1 VKAQKA
7 GFPQRRKGKRRREEK
22 SWRLCGLLGALA
34 ENKVRVEGLE
44 PPCLAASDPKS
55 EASANFATP
64 AEGAQKYCILR
75 KFVIM
80 ETVAAIPRYNLTED
94 QERRLILREY
104 RALLRSLKPKLKAGD
119 KEHVRDAF
127 EMAADAHKT
136 MRRKS
141 GEPYILHPLA
151 VARIC
156 VEEIGLGVRST
167 ICALL
172 HDTVEDTDI
181 SLEDIERDFGSE
193 IARIVD
199 GLTKISNVVDVNAS
213 RQAENFKKILLTL
226 TDDPRVIL
234 IKLADRLHNMRTLD
248 SMKQD
253 KQLKIASET
262 VYVYAPLA
270 HRMGLYNIKTELE
283 DLAMKYLEPDEYK
296 EIARKLS
303 ETKRERSRYI
313 NEFIKPLKEHLEQS
327 QFDFEI
333 YGRPKSIHSIW
344 SKMRKK
350 GVAFEEVYDLFA
362 IRIIINSPPERE
374 KADCWKVYSVI
385 TDEYT
390 PSPERL
396 RDWLSNPKSNGYE
409 ALHTTVMGPQG
420 KWVEVQIRSK
430 RMNEIAEKGLAA
442 HWKYKE
448 GASDESRFDK
458 WFQQIREVLNMEDN
472 DSINFLQDFK
482 TSFLAEDIYVYT
494 PKGDVKMLP
503 VGSSALDFAFSI
515 HSAIGET
522 CIGAKVNHKL
532 VPISHKLRS
541 GDQVEIIT
549 SNKQRPSEDWLGYV
563 VTAKAK
569 SKIKDSLKETKRKIA
584 DEGKYI
590 VQRKL
595 EHFGAAYNQHNIELL
610 VTYYKLSSS
619 LDLFYQVA
627 IKNNDLKE
635 LKEFNLLGDRLE
647 PPKPV
652 RAAVETKPEA
662 AFTPAQRKDT
672 ELIIFGESSDKIV
685 YTLANCCKPIPGDD
699 VFGFVTT
706 GKGLTIH
713 RTNCPNATRLL
724 SSYGHRVVK
733 TKWAKNKEISFLT
746 GVRIVGLDD
755 VGVINKITNLISGE
769 LRININA
776 LTVEA
781 KEGLFEGNIKI
792 YVHDKEELEEAVRR
806 LMQLNGIHS
815 VDRFDT
821 ETS

>member
-1 VKAQKA
+1 
-7 GFPQRRKGKRRREEK
+7 
-22 SWRLCGLLGALA
+22 
-34 ENKVRVEGLE
+34 
-44 PPCLAASDPKS
+44 
-55 EASANFATP
+55 
-64 AEGAQKYCILR
+64 
-75 KFVIM
+75 M
-80 ETVAAIPRYNLTED
+80 ETVAQTPKYNLNDE
-94 QERRLILREY
+94 QEKKLILREY
-104 RALLRSLKPKLKAGD
+104 RALLRGLKSRIKPGD
-119 KEHVRDAF
+119 RRLLRLAF

-156 VEEIGLGVRST
+156 VEEIGLGIRSS
-167 ICALL
+167 ICSLL

-181 SLEDIERDFGSE
+181 SIDDIQREFGNE

-199 GLTKISNVVDVNAS
+199 GLTKISTVVDVNAS
-213 RQAENFKKILLTL
+213 QQAENFRKILLTL
-226 TDDPRVIL
+226 TDDPRVII

-248 SMKQD
+248 SMKPE

-270 HRMGLYNIKTELE
+270 HRMGLYNIKTEME
-283 DLAMKYLEPDEYK
+283 DLAMKYLEPGPYK
-296 EIARKLS
+296 EIAQKLA
-303 ETKRERSRYI
+303 ETKRERTRYI
-313 NEFIKPLKEHLEQS
+313 NEFIKPLKDKLEAGD
-327 QFDFEI
+327 FNFEI

-344 SKMRKK
+344 NKIKK
-350 GVAFEEVYDLFA
+350 KAVAFEEVYDLFA
-362 IRIIINSPPERE
+362 IRVILDSPAE
-374 KADCWKVYSVI
+374 KEKEDCWKVYSMI
-385 TDEYT
+385 TDEYL

-420 KWVEVQIRSK
+420 KWVEVQIRTK

-458 WFQQIREVLNMEDN
+458 WFNQIREVLTSQDT
-472 DSINFLQDFK
+472 DSVDFLQDFK
-482 TSFLAEDIYVYT
+482 TSFLAEEIYIYT

-503 VGSSALDFAFSI
+503 VGATALDFAFSV
-515 HSAIGET
+515 HSVVGSK

-549 SNKQRPSEDWLGYV
+549 SNKQKPSEDWLNFV
-563 VTAKAK
+563 VTAKART
-569 SKIKDSLKETKRKIA
+569 KIKDALKEEKKAIA

-590 VQRKL
+590 LQRKL
-595 EHFGAAYNQHNIELL
+595 EGLGVAVNQHNIEEL
-610 VTYYKLSSS
+610 VTYYK
-619 LDLFYQVA
+619 YQSQLELHYQIA

-635 LKEFNLLGDRLE
+635 LKEFKVIGDRLE
-647 PPKPV
+647 APKPIK
-652 RAAVETKPEA
+652 APQEPKPEYN
-662 AFTPAQRKDT
+662 PALTKKDT

-685 YTLANCCKPIPGDD
+685 YNLANCCKPIPGDD

-713 RTNCPNATRLL
+713 RINCPNAAKLL
-724 SSYGHRVVK
+724 SNYGHRIVK

-746 GVRIVGLDD
+746 GLKIVGMDD
-755 VGVINKITNLISGE
+755 VGVVSKITNVISSE
-769 LRININA
+769 LRLNISA
-776 LTVEA
+776 ITIES
-781 KEGLFEGNIKI
+781 KEGLFEGTIRLF
-792 YVHDKEELEEAVRR
+792 VHDKEQLDELVKR
-806 LMQLNGIHS
+806 LKSLQGIHS

-821 ETS
+821 DTAG